1 MAGSRGV
8 AAVLC
13 ASRLVTATGRGRAE
27 AERNRRKVCAK
38 RLRSLSWEKRFQPA
52 CEEHATRGS
61 FDICRYYDSSRHFVL
76 KIASRPRQFVAARWH
91 TDCSSFKQR
100 GRHVACFNV
109 SDSKNVRRSRPNSTA
124 RLLKICAFR
133 KSSGVVTV
141 KYIRFFIFLLLLV
154 ISGCSSALQNSET
167 FYRDHPPGPIRWHE
181 YED

>member
-38 RLRSLSWEKRFQPA
+38 RLRSLSWEKRFLPA

-76 KIASRPRQFVAARWH
+76 KIASRTRQFVAARWH

-100 GRHVACFNV
+100 GRHVACFYV

-124 RLLKICAFR
+124 RLLKICAFPQIFG
-133 KSSGVVTV
+133 SS
-141 KYIRFFIFLLLLV
+141 YCEIHQIFYFPVAPCDFWMLLG
-154 ISGCSSALQNSET
+154 ITEQ
-167 FYRDHPPGPIRWHE
+167 
-181 YED
+181 